1 MMGPSSHNECW
12 VAMNPINIAG
22 LFVALVFV
30 VAMLPFAIGA
40 GLYEGSLTLLVG
52 GGIGYGLGAVII
64 SLFTR

>member
-1 MMGPSSHNECW
+1 
-12 VAMNPINIAG
+12 MNPINIAG